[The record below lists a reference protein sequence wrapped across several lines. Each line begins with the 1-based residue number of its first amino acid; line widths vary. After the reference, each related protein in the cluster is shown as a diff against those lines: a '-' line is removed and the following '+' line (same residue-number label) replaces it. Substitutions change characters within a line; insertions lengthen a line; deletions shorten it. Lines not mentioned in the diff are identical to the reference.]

1 MPSRSLLSPPYR
13 DYISGFRFRFP
24 AVLSMVTIRN
34 VALKAGV
41 SVATVSNVI
50 TGKKRVRPETVE
62 RVREAIRNLNYSQ
75 SSAARDL
82 AIGRSRIV
90 GFVIS
95 DIQNPFFP
103 EIIRGFQDQALA
115 HQMDTVVMNTN
126 YDPHRALTFV
136 NRLLGLRV
144 PGVAI
149 MTSEMDPSVMATLY
163 EHQVCAVFLDHGV
176 VGPLTSNIVIDY
188 AKGIREAVTHLRE
201 LGHENI
207 GFIGGPQEL
216 KSAQIR
222 KRAFLEQLAGS
233 GQQNVL
239 DADFTVKG
247 GYFACSKL
255 LARKPPTAILAAND
269 LMAIGAAHC
278 AYDRGVSIPGQ
289 LSIVGFD
296 DIAFAEVT
304 QPALTTV
311 ALPRR
316 KIGEVAFQALSEM
329 MMAGEDRAGRE
340 FLLSSQLVVRES
352 TGPAPG
358 K

>member
-1 MPSRSLLSPPYR
+1 M
-13 DYISGFRFRFP
+13 I
-24 AVLSMVTIRN
+24 TIRN
-34 VALKAGV
+34 VAQRAGV

-50 TGKKRVRPETVE
+50 TGKKRVRPETTE
-62 RVREAIRNLNYSQ
+62 RVKEAIRELNYSQ

-115 HQMDTVVMNTN
+115 HEMDTVVMNTN

-144 PGVAI
+144 PGVAV
-149 MTSEMDPSVMATLY
+149 MTSEIDPCVIATLV
-163 EHQVCAVFLDHGV
+163 EHDVCAVSLDHGR

-188 AKGIREAVTHLRE
+188 AKGIKQAVTYLRD
-201 LGHENI
+201 LGHEDI
-207 GFIGGPQEL
+207 GFIGGPEDL

-222 KRAFLEQLAGS
+222 KQAFLEQLPNS
-233 GQQNVL
+233 PHQNVL
-239 DADFTVKG
+239 NADFSVKG

-255 LARKPPTAILAAND
+255 LSRKPPTAILAAND

-278 AYDRGVSIPGQ
+278 AYDRGISIPGQ
-289 LSIVGFD
+289 LSIIGFD

-304 QPALTTV
+304 QPPLTTV
-311 ALPRR
+311 AVPRR

-329 MMAGEDRAGRE
+329 ILATGNRSGSE
-340 FLLSSQLVVRES
+340 FQLSSHLVIRES

>member
-1 MPSRSLLSPPYR
+1 
-13 DYISGFRFRFP
+13 
-24 AVLSMVTIRN
+24 MVTIRN
-34 VALKAGV
+34 VAVKAGV

-62 RVREAIRNLNYSQ
+62 RVKEAIRELNYSQ

-103 EIIRGFQDQALA
+103 EIVRGFQDQALA
-115 HQMDTVVMNTN
+115 HQMDTVIMNTN

-144 PGVAI
+144 PGVAVL
-149 MTSEMDPSVMATLY
+149 TSEIDPSVIATLF
-163 EHQVCAVFLDHGV
+163 EHEVCAVFLDHGR

-188 AKGIREAVTHLRE
+188 AKGIKEAVTHLRQ
-201 LGHENI
+201 LGHEDI

-222 KRAFLEQLAGS
+222 KQVFLEQVPDS
-233 GQQNVL
+233 RPQNIL

-255 LARKPPTAILAAND
+255 LSRTPPTAILAAND
-269 LMAIGAAHC
+269 VMAIGAAHC
-278 AYDRGVSIPGQ
+278 AYDRGISIPGQ

-296 DIAFAEVT
+296 DIPFAEVT
-304 QPALTTV
+304 QPPLTTV
-311 ALPRR
+311 AIPRR
-316 KIGEVAFQALSEM
+316 KVGEVAFQALSEM
-329 MMAGEDRAGRE
+329 MTAAKDRSGRE
-340 FLLSSQLVVRES
+340 FGLGTHLVVRGS
-352 TGPAPG
+352 TGPAPE